1 MAGLIAPQ
9 FITANPHLMEP
20 QIMMQYFQASGFM
33 SAFHNSEP
41 TVKLGSEDLTVNVRR
56 MNFRTQA
63 GGAQSP
69 YNNLPS
75 VAIQMSL
82 ISTPTYLLRARSI
95 FDHHDAAQAGVWGFG
110 LPEALGDAMD
120 QAIFQQM
127 RTAGLYGMNP
137 ANGEGLLNTANAVA
151 VQLPADTFGNTTI
164 STYDNGQM
172 ALFLLSAVS
181 ALRIR
186 TMQMNQKH
194 RVVILGPQRVLAQW
208 NSVGIVQLTSYQR
221 IGGGSNTT
229 GGTVEQILE
238 QHGVTVEWAYDDT
251 LIGKGS
257 GGKDA
262 IIITIPEIES
272 PKKMNTVD
280 TNNVANKL
288 NPAFPNCNTMYC
300 DMVKPRII
308 QSPLPLGAN
317 ELLAELRITS
327 GWGKR
332 PEAITIM
339 SASF

>member
-1 MAGLIAPQ
+1 MAGLIASQ
-9 FITANPHLMEP
+9 YITANPHLMEP
-20 QIMMQYFQASGFM
+20 QIMLDYFQASGFM

-56 MNFRTQA
+56 MSYRTQSGA
-63 GGAQSP
+63 GQSA

-75 VAIQMSL
+75 VAIQMSMV
-82 ISTPTYLLRARSI
+82 STPTYLLRARAT

-120 QAIFQQM
+120 LAIFQDM
-127 RTAGLYGMNP
+127 RNAGLYGMNP
-137 ANGEGLLNTANAVA
+137 ANGEGLLNTAGAVA
-151 VQLPADTFGNTTI
+151 LPLPADSLGHTTV
-164 STYDNGQM
+164 STYDNGEM
-172 ALFLLSAVS
+172 ALFLLNAVS

-186 TMQMNQKH
+186 TKQMNQKH
-194 RVVILGPQRVLAQW
+194 RIVILGPQRILAQW
-208 NSVGIVQLTSYQR
+208 NIAGIVQLTSYQR
-221 IGGGSNTT
+221 AGAGSATT
-229 GGTVEQILE
+229 GDVVKNVLE
-238 QHGVTVEWAYDDT
+238 DNGVTVEWAYDDT
-251 LIGKGS
+251 LIGKGQ

-272 PKKMNTVD
+272 PKKMSVID
-280 TNNVANKL
+280 TNNLANKM
-288 NPAFPNCNTMYC
+288 AQGFPNCNTMYC

-332 PEAITIM
+332 PEAISIM
-339 SASF
+339 SATF

>member
-1 MAGLIAPQ
+1 MASLIASQ
-9 FITANPHLMEP
+9 YITANPHMMEP

-33 SAFHNSEP
+33 SAFHGSEP
-41 TVKLGSEDLTVNVRR
+41 TVKLGSADLNVYVRR
-56 MNFRTQA
+56 MNLRTVS

-75 VAIQMSL
+75 VQIQMSM
-82 ISTPTYLLRARSI
+82 ISQPTYLLRARAI
-95 FDHHDAAQAGVWGFG
+95 FDHHDAAAAGVWGFG

-137 ANGEGLLNTANAVA
+137 ANGEGLLNTAGAVA
-151 VQLPADTFGNTTI
+151 VPLPADSFGNTTI

-172 ALFLLSAVS
+172 AAFLLSTIA

-208 NSVGIVQLTSYQR
+208 NTVGIVQLTSYQR

-229 GGTVEQILE
+229 GGTVENILE
-238 QHGVTVEWAYDDT
+238 QHGVVVEWAYDDT
-251 LIGKGS
+251 LIGKVT

-262 IIITIPEIES
+262 IIITIPEVES
-272 PKKMNTVD
+272 PKKMNVID

-288 NPAFPNCNTMYC
+288 QPAYPNCNTMYC

-327 GWGKR
+327 GWGQR
-332 PEAITIM
+332 PETISIM
-339 SASF
+339 SAAF